1 MIVECDVLAIFVKS
15 YDKEDFKIYLLKV
28 WKDLC
33 YDHTK
38 YFSFQGNGDTKH
50 VAELHAA
57 LKADKLTD
65 NEIFGSHHQYV
76 AISQEEPT
84 YYNS

>member
-1 MIVECDVLAIFVKS
+1 MIVECDVLAILVKS

-38 YFSFQGNGDTKH
+38 YFYF
-50 VAELHAA
+50 
-57 LKADKLTD
+57 
-65 NEIFGSHHQYV
+65 
-76 AISQEEPT
+76 
-84 YYNS
+84 

>member
-1 MIVECDVLAIFVKS
+1 MIVECDVLAILVKS

-38 YFSFQGNGDTKH
+38 YFSFR
-50 VAELHAA
+50 EWRY
-57 LKADKLTD
+57 KACSRIID
-65 NEIFGSHHQYV
+65 
-76 AISQEEPT
+76 
-84 YYNS
+84 